1 VGRGPSIEN
10 RKNAE
15 DARRGKLFTKLI
27 REITVAAR
35 AGGDPAG
42 NPRLRAAI
50 DKALSGNMS
59 KDTIERAVQRGT
71 GELAGAQ
78 LEEVRY
84 EGYGPGGVAILVE
97 CMTDNRVRTVGE
109 VRHAFVKY
117 GGNLGADGSVG
128 YLFHRLG
135 VISFAAAKDS
145 PQAEKILEA
154 ALEASAE
161 DVVSHEDV
169 TDVITKPDDL
179 ERVKRALAAAGLS
192 AARADITLR
201 ADTTIVVAAAQA
213 EALHELLDRLEE
225 LDDVQHVHSNAALPG
240 RAPASA

>member
-35 AGGDPAG
+35 ASADPAS
-42 NPRLRAAI
+42 NPRLRMAV
-50 DKALSGNMS
+50 DKALSANMTR
-59 KDTIERAVQRGT
+59 DTVERAIKRGSGT
-71 GELAGAQ
+71 LDGVH

-109 VRHAFVKY
+109 VRHAFTRH
-117 GGNLGADGSVG
+117 GGHLGADGSVA

-135 VISFAAAKDS
+135 VIAFDTPDASVS
-145 PQAEKILEA
+145 EKILEV

-161 DVVSHEDV
+161 DVVTEEIC
-169 TDVITKPDDL
+169 TEVITKPDTF
-179 ERVKRALAAAGLS
+179 EGVKKALAAANLVPTH
-192 AARADITLR
+192 ADVHWVPATRVEI
-201 ADTTIVVAAAQA
+201 A
-213 EALHELLDRLEE
+213 EAQRASLAGLLAAIEE
-225 LDDVQHVHSNAALPG
+225 LDDVQNVYSNAKLP
-240 RAPASA
+240 RASA